1 MGGINMVD
9 KNYEY
14 FSKNMPEL
22 YKKYG
27 HKFLAIKDEKVI
39 GEYDTFD
46 EAIRETNKTEKLG
59 TFLIQECF
67 KDKKD
72 AIHCFQGNV
81 IFNTVGVKVN
91 V

>member
-1 MGGINMVD
+1 MID

-14 FSKNMPEL
+14 FSRNMLEL

-39 GEYDTFD
+39 EEYDTFD

-59 TFLIQECF
+59 TFLVQECF
-67 KDKKD
+67 DSED
-72 AIHCFQGNV
+72 ESVHHFQGNV
-81 IFNTVGVKVN
+81 SFDFHSGQ
-91 V
+91 

>member
-1 MGGINMVD
+1 MVD

-46 EAIRETNKTEKLG
+46 EAIRKTNKTEKLG

-67 KDKKD
+67 ENEDES
-72 AIHCFQGNV
+72 AHHFQGNV
-81 IFNTVGVKVN
+81 SFDFHLGQ
-91 V
+91 